1 LGNLLARSAENMF
14 WLGRYLERVENLAR
28 IVEITETFARDYS
41 ERNWLSVVQINADE
55 KRFFEKYQCADAPSV
70 VRFYLLDAENFTS
83 VPASLQAAHQNAR
96 ALRPVISIEMW
107 EQVNV
112 MRNHWREVAETDLA
126 PPSLP
131 RLCRKLREECQVNE
145 GIVEGSLSHDETWHY
160 YRLGKTLERAD
171 QITRLLDIKYHLL
184 LPNVAAVG
192 SALDAS
198 QWNALLRAAAGYQA
212 FRRIYQ
218 GRMTPAAVAGF
229 LIFSDSFPRSV
240 SLCVRQMAWL
250 LTQLRSRYRLSGGD
264 AAEEKLDKIRAV
276 LGDLT
281 IEEVIAGGLHEFLD
295 WLQGQFIALA
305 ADIREGFFVQ
315 CGDD

>member
-1 LGNLLARSAENMF
+1 LANLLARSAENLF

-55 KRFFEKYQCADAPSV
+55 KRFFEKYSHADAPSV
-70 VRFYLLDAENFTS
+70 VRFYLLDGDNPTS

-112 MRNHWREVAETDLA
+112 MRNAWREVKPRDVAA
-126 PPSLP
+126 PVLP
-131 RLCRKLREECQVNE
+131 RLCRRLREQCQVHE
-145 GIVEGSLSHDETWHY
+145 GIVEGSLSHDEAWYY
-160 YRLGKTLERAD
+160 YRLGKALERAD
-171 QITRLLDIKYHLL
+171 QTTRLLDIKYHLL

-198 QWNALLRAAAGYQA
+198 QWNALLRAANGYQA
-212 FRRIYQ
+212 FRRVFQ

-229 LIFSDSFPRSV
+229 LIFHDSFPRSV
-240 SLCVRQMAWL
+240 SLCVRQIAWM
-250 LTQLRSRYRLSGGD
+250 LTQLRSRYRLKGAT
-264 AAEEKLDKIRAV
+264 AAEEKLDEMRAV
-276 LGDLT
+276 LVDLT
-281 IEEVIAGGLHEFLD
+281 MERIIENGLHEFLD
-295 WLQGQFIALA
+295 WLQRQFGALT
-305 ADIREGFFVQ
+305 ADIGDGFF
-315 CGDD
+315 GK

>member
-41 ERNWLSVVQINADE
+41 ERNWLSIVQINADE
-55 KRFFEKYQCADAPSV
+55 KRFFEKYQHADAPSV
-70 VRFYLLDAENFTS
+70 SRFYMLDAENPTS
-83 VPASLQAAHQNAR
+83 VPATLLAAHQNAR
-96 ALRPVISIEMW
+96 ALRPVISIELW

-112 MRNHWREVAETDLA
+112 MRNRWREVKEADLA

-131 RLCRKLREECQVNE
+131 RLCRRLLEECQVNE

-184 LPNVAAVG
+184 LPNAAAVG

-198 QWNALLRAAAGYQA
+198 QWNALLRTAAGYQA

-229 LIFSDSFPRSV
+229 LIFNDSFPRSV

-250 LTQLRSRYRLSGGD
+250 MTQLRSRFRLSGGD
-264 AAEEKLDKIRAV
+264 AAEEKIDEIRAV
-276 LGDLT
+276 LADIG
-281 IEEVIAGGLHEFLD
+281 IEKIIANGLHEFLD
-295 WLQGQFIALA
+295 WLQRQFGTLA
-305 ADIREGFFVQ
+305 GDISEGFFA
-315 CGDD
+315 G